1 MGWKGKW
8 GLELQDL
15 KIEKLKDLGLIK
27 PLLGVICLLRVKF
40 LLTLGGICNSTQIF

>member
-8 GLELQDL
+8 GVELQDL

-27 PLLGVICLLRVKF
+27 PKRMKEFNRKILLPLRKMDLL
-40 LLTLGGICNSTQIF
+40 